1 VWTTA
6 NVQALA
12 ALPAAEDDELLE
24 AEPLE
29 LLDALLAEDS
39 DDFDP
44 EEPLESDDVEAV
56 ELPASELLDEVEAA
70 GELALEP
77 LRLSVR

>member
-1 VWTTA
+1 
-6 NVQALA
+6 
-12 ALPAAEDDELLE
+12 LPAADDVELLE
-24 AEPLE
+24 LEPLE
-29 LLDALLAEDS
+29 PLAALLAEDS

-44 EEPLESDDVEAV
+44 EELLESDEVE
-56 ELPASELLDEVEAA
+56 ELEFPASELLDEVEAA